1 MAGMAE
7 GTCSLRSLSLLTAAR
22 PNEGET
28 PGTLQQAHSV
38 KKGRDTRE
46 GERNNTLLVP
56 PEEQWPERNPTTA
69 WFGGRLCCP
78 WDSTWHEVINRTS
91 VAVKLTCISES
102 KKIPINIQSNFRADF
117 MSTSPFFAPSPVW
130 TGSTQFLPVPKQAAV

>member
-1 MAGMAE
+1 MAE
-7 GTCSLRSLSLLTAAR
+7 GTCSLHSLSLLAAAR

-28 PGTLQQAHSV
+28 LGTLQQAQCKERKRH
-38 KKGRDTRE
+38 KRK
-46 GERNNTLLVP
+46 RNNTLLVP

-91 VAVKLTCISES
+91 VAVKHTCISES
-102 KKIPINIQSNFRADF
+102 KKIPNNI
-117 MSTSPFFAPSPVW
+117 
-130 TGSTQFLPVPKQAAV
+130 